1 MVEGREEVEGHLGNL
16 LLWSR
21 SMVMVTRGRTEVV
34 AFVRNRIWMYLE
46 ETCHA
51 DASDRMREKEKN

>member
-1 MVEGREEVEGHLGNL
+1 MVEGREEAEGHLGIL

-34 AFVRNRIWMYLE
+34 AFVRNSQDLDVFGRNMP
-46 ETCHA
+46 C
-51 DASDRMREKEKN
+51 